1 MKVTPSLLGL
11 SLEVIAL
18 ALLFALML
26 FEKATQTI
34 FYISVAAIIVYLIVV
49 YHFRLENPKKKHQDL
64 KA

>member
-1 MKVTPSLLGL
+1 V
-11 SLEVIAL
+11 AL

-34 FYISVAAIIVYLIVV
+34 FYISVAAIIVYLIAV